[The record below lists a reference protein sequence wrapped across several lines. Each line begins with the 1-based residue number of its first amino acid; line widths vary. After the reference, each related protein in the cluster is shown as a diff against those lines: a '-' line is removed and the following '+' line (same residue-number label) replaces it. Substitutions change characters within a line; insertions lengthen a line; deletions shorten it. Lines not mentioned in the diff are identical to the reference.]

1 MIKRP
6 ALVAVFMAVLYMA
19 VAVIFL
25 LAMPGARGPFDYL
38 VAGALAT
45 GVCLFAGFILYIK
58 ARMARG
64 SSETGRWL

>member
-6 ALVAVFMAVLYMA
+6 AVLVVLMAVLYMA

-25 LAMPGARGPFDYL
+25 LAMPGARGPLDYL

-45 GVCLFAGFILYIK
+45 GVCLFAGFLVYIR
-58 ARMARG
+58 ARMARR
-64 SSETGRWL
+64 SSESGRWL